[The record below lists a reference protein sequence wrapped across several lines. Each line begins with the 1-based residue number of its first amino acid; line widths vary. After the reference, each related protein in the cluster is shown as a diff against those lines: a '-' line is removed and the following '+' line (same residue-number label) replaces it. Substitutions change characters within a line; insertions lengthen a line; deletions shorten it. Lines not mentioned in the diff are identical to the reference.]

1 MGQKEQA
8 ARTLNR
14 RQVVERRNQQIEDL
28 LREILE
34 KSERSRAALPAR
46 AAGPGVGTDA
56 PGHPELS
63 GAPALAPDCQPA
75 RQGLIDLGVPPGQ
88 LPPESAATLD
98 GPHR

>member
-1 MGQKEQA
+1 MGQKQQA
-8 ARTLNR
+8 ARTLNQ

-34 KSERSRAALPAR
+34 KPKDLDLRCRLGRLSQESGRTLMATQSYQAAL
-46 AAGPGVGTDA
+46 
-56 PGHPELS
+56 
-63 GAPALAPDCQPA
+63 ALDPNCQPA

-98 GPHR
+98 GAHR